1 MAKVESRTVS
11 MELMSL
17 SALSLGFLHG
27 LGGDH
32 LMAVAALAVR
42 RSAGSHAG
50 VVRTAVGFACGHA
63 VVLGVGAVAAVA
75 LGVVVPVA
83 VSAGAERLGGALL
96 VALGA
101 AGLWGV
107 QSGRAYGHIHR
118 DGSRPSRWH
127 LHFGGAHP
135 AGGHAASQVPAALG
149 AVFAVSSLRA
159 LMLLQPFGEG
169 AQGLSLPALLFL
181 ILLFGLGILAS
192 MSVFGLL
199 LARVLSI
206 RAVERSGRAAAALV
220 AVGSI
225 ALGTFWVL
233 G

>member
-1 MAKVESRTVS
+1 

-32 LMAVAALAVR
+32 LMAIAALAVR
-42 RSAGSHAG
+42 RSGGSQTS
-50 VVRTAVGFACGHA
+50 VVRTAIGFACGHA
-63 VVLGVGAVAAVA
+63 LVLGVGAVVAVA
-75 LGVVVPVA
+75 LGVVMPVA
-83 VSAGAERLGGALL
+83 VSAGAERVGGALL

-101 AGLWGV
+101 AGVWGV
-107 QSGRAYGHIHR
+107 LSGRAYGHIHR
-118 DGSRPSRWH
+118 DGTRPSRWH
-127 LHFGGAHP
+127 MHLGWAHP
-135 AGGHAASQVPAALG
+135 AGGHSASPVPAALG
-149 AVFAVSSLRA
+149 AIFAVSSLRA

-169 AQGLSLPALLFL
+169 AQALSLPALLFL
-181 ILLFGLGILAS
+181 VLLFGLGILAS

-206 RAVERSGRAAAALV
+206 RTVERFGRAAAVIV
-220 AVGSI
+220 AVGSV
-225 ALGTFWVL
+225 ALGAYWIL

>member
-1 MAKVESRTVS
+1 
-11 MELMSL
+11 MEMLSL
-17 SALSLGFLHG
+17 SALSLGVLHG

-32 LMAVAALAVR
+32 LMAIAALATR
-42 RSAGSHAG
+42 RSGGSHTR

-63 VVLGVGAVAAVA
+63 FVLGVGAVAAVA

-83 VSAGAERLGGALL
+83 VSAGAERVGGALL

-101 AGLWGV
+101 AGVWGV
-107 QSGRAYGHIHR
+107 LSGRTYGHIHR
-118 DGSRPSRWH
+118 DGTRPSRWH

-135 AGGHAASQVPAALG
+135 AGGHSASRVPTALG
-149 AVFAVSSLRA
+149 AIFAVSSLRA

-169 AQGLSLPALLFL
+169 AQALGLPALLFL
-181 ILLFGLGILAS
+181 ILLFGAGILAS

-206 RAVERSGRAAAALV
+206 STVERFGRTAAALV

-225 ALGTFWVL
+225 ALGGYWIL

>member
-1 MAKVESRTVS
+1 

-32 LMAVAALAVR
+32 LMAIAALAMR
-42 RSAGSHAG
+42 RSGGSPTS

-63 VVLGVGAVAAVA
+63 LVLGAGAVVAVA
-75 LGVVVPVA
+75 LGVVMPVA
-83 VSAGAERLGGALL
+83 VAAGAERVGGALL

-101 AGLWGV
+101 AGVWGLL
-107 QSGRAYGHIHR
+107 SGRAYGHIHR
-118 DGSRPSRWH
+118 DGTRPSRWH
-127 LHFGGAHP
+127 MHLGGAHP
-135 AGGHAASQVPAALG
+135 AGGHAASRVPTALG
-149 AVFAVSSLRA
+149 ALFAVSSLRA
-159 LMLLQPFGEG
+159 LMLLQPFGAG
-169 AQGLSLPALLFL
+169 AQVLSLPALLFL

-199 LARVLSI
+199 LARALTI
-206 RAVERSGRAAAALV
+206 RSVERFGRAAAALV

-225 ALGTFWVL
+225 ALGAYWIL

>member
-1 MAKVESRTVS
+1 

-32 LMAVAALAVR
+32 LMAIAALAVR
-42 RSAGSHAG
+42 RSGGSSAG
-50 VVRTAVGFACGHA
+50 VIRTAVGFACGHA
-63 VVLGVGAVAAVA
+63 VVLGIGAVAAVA
-75 LGVVVPVA
+75 LGVVVPVV
-83 VSAGAERLGGALL
+83 VSDGAETVGGALL

-101 AGLWGV
+101 LGLWSLA
-107 QSGRAYGHIHR
+107 SGRTYGHIHA
-118 DGSRPSRWH
+118 DGTRPSRWH
-127 LHFGGAHP
+127 LHFGGSHP
-135 AGGHAASQVPAALG
+135 AGGHAASPVPTALG
-149 AVFAVSSLRA
+149 AIFAVSSLRA
-159 LMLLQPFGEG
+159 LMLLQPFGDG
-169 AQGLSLPALLFL
+169 AQALGLPALLFL

-206 RAVERSGRAAAALV
+206 RTVERSGRTAAALV

-225 ALGTFWVL
+225 ALGVYWMA

>member
-1 MAKVESRTVS
+1 

-32 LMAVAALAVR
+32 LMAIAALAMR
-42 RSAGSHAG
+42 RSGGSHAP

-63 VVLGVGAVAAVA
+63 LVLGVGAVVAVA
-75 LGVVVPVA
+75 LGVVMPVA
-83 VSAGAERLGGALL
+83 VSAGAERVGGALL

-101 AGLWGV
+101 AGVSGLL
-107 QSGRAYGHIHR
+107 SGRTYGHIHR
-118 DGSRPSRWH
+118 DGTRPSRWH
-127 LHFGGAHP
+127 MHLGGTHQ
-135 AGGHAASQVPAALG
+135 AGGHAASRVPTALG
-149 AVFAVSSLRA
+149 AIFAVSSLRA
-159 LMLLQPFGEG
+159 LMLLQPFGAG
-169 AQGLSLPALLFL
+169 AQALSLPALLFL

-199 LARVLSI
+199 LARVLTI
-206 RAVERSGRAAAALV
+206 RTVERFGRGAAALV
-220 AVGSI
+220 AVASI
-225 ALGTFWVL
+225 ALGVYWIL

>member
-1 MAKVESRTVS
+1 
-11 MELMSL
+11 MEFLSL

-32 LMAVAALAVR
+32 LMAIAALAVR
-42 RSAGSHAG
+42 RSERSHVG

-63 VVLGVGAVAAVA
+63 LLLGLGAVVAVS
-75 LGVVVPVA
+75 LGVVVPA
-83 VSAGAERLGGALL
+83 ALSAGAEKVGGALL

-101 AGLWGV
+101 LGVWGLL
-107 QSGRAYGHIHR
+107 SGRAYGHIHR
-118 DGSRPSRWH
+118 DGTPPSRWH
-127 LHFGGAHP
+127 LHLRGAHP
-135 AGGHAASQVPAALG
+135 SGGHAVSPVPTALG
-149 AVFAVSSLRA
+149 AIFAVSGLRG

-169 AQGLSLPALLFL
+169 AQALGLPALLLL
-181 ILLFGLGILAS
+181 ILLFGIGILAS
-192 MSVFGLL
+192 MAIFGLL

-206 RAVERSGRAAAALV
+206 RTVERFGRTAAGLV

-225 ALGTFWVL
+225 ALGVFWMA

>member
-1 MAKVESRTVS
+1 
-11 MELMSL
+11 MELMSV

-42 RSAGSHAG
+42 RSERSRAV

-63 VVLGVGAVAAVA
+63 VVLGIGAVAAVA
-75 LGVVVPVA
+75 LGVVLPVA
-83 VSAGAERLGGALL
+83 VSAGAERVGGALL

-101 AGLWGV
+101 AGLWGLL
-107 QSGRAYGHIHR
+107 SGRAYGHIHR
-118 DGSRPSRWH
+118 DGTRPSRWH
-127 LHFGGAHP
+127 LHFGAAHP
-135 AGGHAASQVPAALG
+135 AGGHAGSQVPTALG
-149 AVFAVSSLRA
+149 AIFAVSSLRA
-159 LMLLQPFGEG
+159 LMLLQPFGDG
-169 AQGLSLPALLFL
+169 AQALGLPALLFL

-199 LARVLSI
+199 LARVLSL
-206 RAVERSGRAAAALV
+206 RAVERFGRTAAGLV
-220 AVGSI
+220 AVGAI
-225 ALGTFWVL
+225 ALGVYWIT